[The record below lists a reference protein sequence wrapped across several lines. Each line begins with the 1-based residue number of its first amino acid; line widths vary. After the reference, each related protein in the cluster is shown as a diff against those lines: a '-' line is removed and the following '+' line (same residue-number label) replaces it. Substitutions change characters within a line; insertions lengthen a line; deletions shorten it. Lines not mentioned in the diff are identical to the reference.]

1 MPTCVSRVQGLLF
14 HGLPIEI
21 VFLIISFFWDMNQA
35 LHPNLHE
42 FTKVVLLDKHFAG
55 MLSPLL
61 KALTHPTGWFQH
73 YLRPVEIRLTMNISN
88 QVFTTLKKYECFYR
102 YMLPCLF
109 WLDNEVKDTPEYLT
123 TLGIAFDETLMTD
136 GDMTAEDRRHCLY
149 YSFMNENEVGCQ
161 VLYQHWGIELFRIV
175 LNGYLGEFIGSYM
188 PSYIPLCYLLKYLLF
203 ITDDKPREAQN
214 AFSIIK
220 LVLEYAI
227 KHDDPWLKEICT
239 DNAPVGECQVQIHQY
254 IAEVKAAGKY
264 PERMRSMSFGDV
276 DDDVE

>member
-1 MPTCVSRVQGLLF
+1 MPTCVRRV
-14 HGLPIEI
+14 HGLFNGLPTEI

-42 FTKVVLLDKHFAG
+42 FTKVVLLDKHFAE

-88 QVFTTLKKYECFYR
+88 QVFTILKKYECFYP

-109 WLDNEVKDTPEYLT
+109 WLDNEIKDTPKYLT
-123 TLGIAFDETLMTD
+123 TLELAFTETPITD
-136 GDMTAEDRRHCLY
+136 GAITDEDKHDCLY

-175 LNGYLGEFIGSYM
+175 LKGYLGEFIGSYM

-203 ITDDKPREAQN
+203 ITDDKSREAQD

-220 LVLEYAI
+220 LALEYAI
-227 KHDDPWLKEICT
+227 ERDDHWLKEICT
-239 DNAPVGECQVQIHQY
+239 DNAPDECMDLIEEY

-264 PERMRSMSFGDV
+264 PERMRSMSFGD

>member
-14 HGLPIEI
+14 NGLPTEI

-55 MLSPLL
+55 MFSPLL

-88 QVFTTLKKYECFYR
+88 QVFTILNKYECFYP

-109 WLDNEVKDTPEYLT
+109 WLDNEVDTTQYLP
-123 TLGIAFDETLMTD
+123 TLGLAFTETPMTD
-136 GDMTAEDRRHCLY
+136 EDRRHCLY

-161 VLYQHWGIELFRIV
+161 VLYQRWGIELFRIV
-175 LNGYLGEFIGSYM
+175 LNGYFGEFIGSDDM
-188 PSYIPLCYLLKYLLF
+188 PSYTPLCYLLKYLLF
-203 ITDDKPREAQN
+203 ITDDKSREAQD

-220 LVLEYAI
+220 LALEYAI
-227 KHDDPWLKEICT
+227 EHDNPWLKEICI
-239 DNAPVGECQVQIHQY
+239 DNAPGECMGRIGAY

-264 PERMRSMSFGDV
+264 PERMRSMSFGDD